1 MRPGD
6 GSVQEP
12 NPSSGLRLQDAKYYC
27 TQVRDMIK
35 LLKSNRDMAFNEI
48 KLTVMIEDPR
58 ARERRENLGIEVGR
72 MQEANC
78 SWVRC

>member
-1 MRPGD
+1 
-6 GSVQEP
+6 
-12 NPSSGLRLQDAKYYC
+12 
-27 TQVRDMIK
+27 MIK

-78 SWVRC
+78 SWVR